1 MLVRVDSTLTTT
13 AVILHRDPISLDHRY
28 GNTREEDLARREPAG
43 TCFLLLVFL
52 ATLFCIRASAR
63 VCKTRRQRRAR
74 VVPRSVPEPSLLIS
88 RRHTIDRSIDREIN
102 VHGRGEQRYDSKS
115 FDFTVFFFFF
125 SNRGRRDK
133 FSLRSSFGRI
143 FRIPGSFTWNG
154 LERFHDSDRFS
165 FHGYLKVLEKDL
177 PLLGSRGS
185 PPIPRRRPRD
195 AMRTFLDASSRE
207 INAFVHFS
215 HNRGGEGSLTTSLIR
230 EGFRD
235 EA

>member
-1 MLVRVDSTLTTT
+1 MEIPEKKILLV
-13 AVILHRDPISLDHRY
+13 
-28 GNTREEDLARREPAG
+28 GNLLEPASSSS
-43 TCFLLLVFL
+43 FSSRHFF
-52 ATLFCIRASAR
+52 AYERARAR

-88 RRHTIDRSIDREIN
+88 RRHTIDRSIARSTST
-102 VHGRGEQRYDSKS
+102 GGEESNDTIRKVSILR
-115 FDFTVFFFFF
+115 FFFFF

-154 LERFHDSDRFS
+154 LERFHNSDRFS

>member
-1 MLVRVDSTLTTT
+1 MEIPEKKILLV
-13 AVILHRDPISLDHRY
+13 
-28 GNTREEDLARREPAG
+28 GNLLEPASSSSFSSRHFF
-43 TCFLLLVFL
+43 TYE
-52 ATLFCIRASAR
+52 RAR
-63 VCKTRRQRRAR
+63 VCKTRRQQAR
-74 VVPRSVPEPSLLIS
+74 VVRRSVPEPSLLIS
-88 RRHTIDRSIDREIN
+88 RRHTMDRSRDQRPR
-102 VHGRGEQRYDSKS
+102 GRGRGGRRATIRFEKFRFYDS
-115 FDFTVFFFFF
+115 FFFFFF

-154 LERFHDSDRFS
+154 VERFHNSDRFS

-177 PLLGSRGS
+177 PFLGSRGS
-185 PPIPRRRPRD
+185 PPILPRSRRD
-195 AMRTFLDASSRE
+195 AYISRCVLLPSRE